1 MKKIQFI
8 SMLFLAVAIGFSS
21 CGTKQEEQTHSIAD
35 DEGKPKVRL
44 QEVTKRDV
52 PQTADF
58 TATVQPEIKNNI
70 TSQSP
75 GRIRKL
81 MVEVGDNVKKGQKL
95 AQMDDANLANTRTQI
110 NNMRTTY
117 NRVAELYEVGGASQQ
132 ELDNAKLQLDIAE
145 INMKNLEENTSL
157 ISPIDGIVTARNYDE
172 GDMYNGQVPVFTVMQ
187 ISPLKLII
195 NVSESY
201 YAKVKKG
208 MTVDVKFDVFGDE
221 VFEGTVNLIYPTID
235 EMTRTF
241 TTEITLPNKDLRVR
255 PGMFGRV
262 TINFGVE
269 NRVVVPDQ
277 AIVKQPGSGE
287 RFVYVYKNGKVSY
300 DRVELGRRFGNEYE
314 LISGVESG
322 SQVVVAGQTRL
333 ANGAEVE
340 IIK

>member
-8 SMLFLAVAIGFSS
+8 SMLLLAVAVSFSS
-21 CGTKQEEQTHSIAD
+21 CGKKEENTHTIAE

-44 QEVTKRDV
+44 LQVSKRDV

-58 TATVQPEIKNNI
+58 TATVQPEVKNNI

-95 AQMDDANLANTRTQI
+95 AQMDDANLANIRTQI
-110 NNMRTTY
+110 ANYRTTY
-117 NRVAELYEVGGASQQ
+117 NRVSELYEVGGSSQQ
-132 ELDNAKLQLDIAE
+132 DMDNAKLQLDVAE
-145 INMKNLEENTSL
+145 INLKNLEENTYL
-157 ISPIDGIVTARNYDE
+157 VSPIEGIVTARNYDE

-187 ISPLKLII
+187 INPVKLLI

-201 YAKVKKG
+201 YAKVKKD
-208 MTVDVKFDVFGDE
+208 MKVDVKFDVFGDE
-221 VFEGTVNLIYPTID
+221 VFEGTVNLIYPIID

-241 TTEITLPNKDLRVR
+241 TVEINLPNKDLRVR

-262 TINFGVE
+262 AINFGVE
-269 NRVVVPDQ
+269 NRVVVPDR
-277 AIVKQPGSGE
+277 AIVKQAGSGE
-287 RFVYVYKNGKVSY
+287 RFVYVYKNGKVSMN
-300 DRVELGRRFGNEYE
+300 RVELGRRMDTEYE

-322 SQVVVAGQTRL
+322 SQVVVAGQARL
-333 ANGAEVE
+333 SNGADVEV
-340 IIK
+340 IK